1 MKTIPGLSALVLLL
15 TASSGNVAAG
25 PGHYDG
31 WGPRYAGGY
40 GRVLHVRPIYE
51 TVEVRVP
58 DEICSEGNLSEAP
71 TDPGRAALA
80 GAVVGGILGGVA
92 GNQIGK
98 GNGRKVMTIAG
109 TALGAT
115 IGYQAGPRVAGLSDS
130 TQLSYRRCETL
141 DRTEIREAR
150 VGYRVKYRY
159 RGRIYHV
166 RTDDHPGDRIRVDR
180 RMHPVHF

>member
-1 MKTIPGLSALVLLL
+1 MKTIPGLTALVLLM
-15 TASSGNVAAG
+15 ASAGHVAAG

-31 WGPRYAGGY
+31 WGPRHAGGY
-40 GRVLHVRPIYE
+40 GKVLHVRPVYE
-51 TVEVRVP
+51 TVEMSVP
-58 DEICSEGNLSEAP
+58 EEYCSDGDLSEAS

-80 GAVVGGILGGVA
+80 GAVVGGVLGGVA

-98 GNGRKVMTIAG
+98 GNGRTVMTIAG

-115 IGYQAGPRVAGLSDS
+115 IGYQAGPRVAGLSDA
-130 TQLSYRRCETL
+130 TQWSYRHCETL
-141 DRTEIREAR
+141 DRTEIREAL